1 MALFCWLQ
9 SSFTTT
15 PFSVFAGAFPVQ
27 DTRFHVCVCFCV
39 HKSIVLPLS
48 FCTWS
53 GLPTCLSPSKSPS
66 SNKKK
71 PSTAS
76 KIGLAGSSNF
86 ALPFCLC
93 SSPYLYLQLQ
103 SKREMFFK
111 SESNSPSGPPPNPPV
126 LGNLNLANNNV
137 VVSVVVCLLPRAHFF
152 YCCCCSEQSEQ
163 SGGARHFF
171 FLSFFLE
178 YVWASAS
185 RMLMSPRESS
195 TRDANLMPN

>member
-1 MALFCWLQ
+1 M
-9 SSFTTT
+9 
-15 PFSVFAGAFPVQ
+15 
-27 DTRFHVCVCFCV
+27 CVCASV
-39 HKSIVLPLS
+39 YIRVSS
-48 FCTWS
+48 
-53 GLPTCLSPSKSPS
+53 SPSLSVHGPVSPHVFPLPKAPPRV
-66 SNKKK
+66 KKK

-93 SSPYLYLQLQ
+93 SSPNLYLQLQ

-171 FLSFFLE
+171 FFLSFWSMFGQVLQGCWCPHARVALVMRTWCQISAAKCQMMQVVRWFLME
-178 YVWASAS
+178 
-185 RMLMSPRESS
+185 
-195 TRDANLMPN
+195 TRFFLRGS